1 MSRFP
6 PGYIQKQKTGQ
17 RRPFRQHELPS
28 ANPHFSSG
36 GENRSARFS
45 ETFVTATI
53 RRQATRPAN
62 GVCASASALKALT
75 LGFYISKAMLG

>member
-1 MSRFP
+1 MSFQAPTRISHQAERIALQDFP
-6 PGYIQKQKTGQ
+6 K
-17 RRPFRQHELPS
+17 
-28 ANPHFSSG
+28 
-36 GENRSARFS
+36 
-45 ETFVTATI
+45 TFVTATI